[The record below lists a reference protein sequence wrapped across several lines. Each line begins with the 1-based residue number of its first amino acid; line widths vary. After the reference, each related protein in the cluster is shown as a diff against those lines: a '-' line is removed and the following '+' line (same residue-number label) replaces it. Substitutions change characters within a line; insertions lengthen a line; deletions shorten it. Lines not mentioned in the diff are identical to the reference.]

1 MQPLEG
7 VKLIKDIEQKY
18 DVMSIKYKGI
28 SVWPFLRLY
37 LKDSVTNSRE
47 SKASASNIKLVLRCL
62 FAYNPFRA
70 FKKHDM
76 WSFTACDRRKQ
87 IGEKKV
93 HRISGAFA
101 SEGVNCLMVEKPLK
115 GLGHYSRNEIEEKDI
130 ISEAWL
136 LMTFHVIE
144 VVSRFFTPKL
154 EKEGLLKQILAEK
167 NVKFNH
173 LRYVRMLNAQ
183 RIAMRMMT
191 SILPKPKVVFIECP
205 YDTMGYLWAFHEK
218 GIKVVEMQH
227 GSLNG
232 NHLSY
237 NAKAYEPKLNP
248 DCICVFGVGE
258 YKYLTEEKPQYAPDV
273 RMTGMYFLE
282 RADKWFDKDIFEEK
296 RKKYKE
302 IVVVSGQPSWEEP
315 MAEFID
321 AVASNHKDLL
331 FFYIPRRVR
340 DDLLFTSENVRL
352 ANGVNI
358 YEYLKWV
365 DVHITITSTTC
376 MEAQY
381 FHTPTIFY
389 NYENIPATYFKD
401 ILRNDNWAVLV
412 DSPQQFDDAYKSIH
426 KSDIIYPEYYAH
438 HHVERIKEV
447 IEENL
452 K

>member
-18 DVMSIKYKGI
+18 DVMSIRYKGI

-37 LKDSVTNSRE
+37 LKDTVTISRE
-47 SKASASNIKLVLRCL
+47 NKASVSNISIVLKSL
-62 FAYNPFRA
+62 FAYNPLRA
-70 FKKHDM
+70 FKKHDI
-76 WSFTACDRRKQ
+76 WSFTACDRRKRL
-87 IGEKKV
+87 GEKMI

-101 SEGVNCLMVEKPLK
+101 TEGINCLMIEKPLK
-115 GLGHYSRNEIEEKDI
+115 GLGHYSRKEIEEKDI

-144 VVSRFFTPKL
+144 VVSRLIVPKL
-154 EKEGLLKQILAEK
+154 ENEDLLKQILAEK
-167 NVKFNH
+167 NVNFNY

-191 SILPKPKVVFIECP
+191 SILPKPKVIFIECP
-205 YDTMGYLWAFHEK
+205 YDTMGYLWAFHEL
-218 GIKVVEMQH
+218 GIKIVEMQH

-237 NAKAYEPKLNP
+237 NAKSYHPRLNP
-248 DCICVFGVGE
+248 DCICVFGIEE

-282 RADKWFDKDIFEEK
+282 RADKWFSKDIFEND

-315 MAEFID
+315 LSEFID
-321 AVASNHKDLL
+321 AIASNHKDLL
-331 FFYIPRRVR
+331 FFYIPRRIR
-340 DDLLFTSENVRL
+340 EDLLFTSENVRL
-352 ANGVNI
+352 VNGVNI
-358 YEYLKWV
+358 YEYLKWAGL
-365 DVHITITSTTC
+365 HITISSTTC
-376 MEAQY
+376 TEAQY
-381 FHTPTIFY
+381 YRTPTIFY
-389 NYENIPATYFKD
+389 NFENIPATYFKD
-401 ILRNDNWAVLV
+401 ILREENWAALV
-412 DSPQQFDDAYKSIH
+412 DTPQQFDDAYKSIH
-426 KSDIIYPEYYAH
+426 SSGIIYREYYAH
-438 HHVERIKEV
+438 NHVDRIKEV
-447 IEENL
+447 IEDNL